1 MFAKSV
7 LGFYALPIWTAL
19 WLYIAYPALV
29 STKPVATSKHWF
41 TIIGGSCY
49 KYTFCRDKI
58 ILFVST
64 SFVATNIC
72 RDKHNFVAT
81 NVLSQQ
87 AYFCR
92 DKHVSRQIQY
102 CRDNLKKKSFV
113 ATKVC
118 LSRQTRV
125 CRDKYLLRQNLCG
138 NRSFYIIILSQQSFV
153 EASIILSRQKMV
165 LVAAPS
171 NDSLRHPSFNWRK
184 VPESDARSV
193 GSCRPRT
200 GQDN

>member
-19 WLYIAYPALV
+19 WLYIAYPVLV

-102 CRDNLKKKSFV
+102 CRDNLKNNNLFFCCDKSLLVATNTCLSWQIFAATKPLWQQIFLNYYFV
-113 ATKVC
+113 ATKFCRGKHNFVATKNGTC
-118 LSRQTRV
+118 GSSR
-125 CRDKYLLRQNLCG
+125 K
-138 NRSFYIIILSQQSFV
+138 
-153 EASIILSRQKMV
+153 
-165 LVAAPS
+165 
-171 NDSLRHPSFNWRK
+171 W
-184 VPESDARSV
+184 
-193 GSCRPRT
+193 
-200 GQDN
+200 